1 MNKKPQDYMQIAVP
15 KKQEGDYY
23 TNLWNR
29 TQKAKGEKYE
39 KKVNVFMSR
48 ATPLSG
54 VREVTL
60 VVEVYSQVMKSRLK
74 RAERVVGSNAT
85 MSELRKLAG
94 VMGAAMSEECSLHY
108 GDNFSGREYEQMA
121 HEAFDALVKDLENG
135 VLTMATIKG

>member
-1 MNKKPQDYMQIAVP
+1 MSKQDQ
-15 KKQEGDYY
+15 DYY

-29 TQKAKGEKYE
+29 TKKAEGEKHE

-54 VREVTL
+54 VHEVTL
-60 VVEVYSQVMKSRLK
+60 VVEVYSQMMKSRIK
-74 RAERVVGSNAT
+74 RAERVVGSNTT
-85 MSELRKLAG
+85 MTELRKLAG
-94 VMGAAMSEECSLHY
+94 VMCAALSEQCSESF

-135 VLTMATIKG
+135 VLTKATIKG

>member
-1 MNKKPQDYMQIAVP
+1 MSQNNN
-15 KKQEGDYY
+15 DYY
-23 TNLWNR
+23 TDLWNR
-29 TQKAKGEKYE
+29 TKKAEGEKHE
-39 KKVNVFMSR
+39 KKINVFMSR

-60 VVEVYSQVMKSRLK
+60 VVEVYSQVLKSRLK

-85 MSELRKLAG
+85 MAELRKLAG